1 MSPSR
6 VLPLAVAV
14 LLAACSALPDKP
26 QRPAQYDFGPGAV
39 AEPPQD
45 RRAPLPTLAL
55 ADIEGGGPLE
65 AGASVLY
72 RLAYADDRQLRP
84 YALARWSMP
93 PVQLVRQRLR
103 EQLSQRR
110 AVVDAGEGA
119 ALLRDDGRQPL
130 VLRLAL
136 EEFSHL
142 FTSPTASVG
151 LVRLRASVVDNQ
163 PAGERLLAQRRF
175 IVQRPASTADA
186 PGGVRALAEATDAL
200 AMELGQWL
208 ETVERGTAR

>member
-1 MSPSR
+1 MR
-6 VLPLAVAV
+6 LLRLLPLVGAAM
-14 LLAACSALPDKP
+14 LAACSALPDKP
-26 QRPAQYDFGPGAV
+26 QRPAQYDFGPGPV
-39 AEPPQD
+39 AEQPSD

-55 ADIEGGGPLE
+55 GEVEGAGPLD
-65 AGASVLY
+65 ATSGVLY
-72 RLAYADDRQLRP
+72 RLAYADEQQLRP
-84 YALARWSMP
+84 YAMARWSMP

-103 EQLSQRR
+103 ERLSLRR

-119 ALLRDDGRQPL
+119 ALLRNDGRQPL

-142 FTSPTASVG
+142 FTSPTASAG
-151 LVRLRASVVDNQ
+151 LVRLRASVVENQ

-175 IVQRPASTADA
+175 IVQKPAATADA

-200 AMELGQWL
+200 AVELGQWL
-208 ETVERGTAR
+208 ETVER